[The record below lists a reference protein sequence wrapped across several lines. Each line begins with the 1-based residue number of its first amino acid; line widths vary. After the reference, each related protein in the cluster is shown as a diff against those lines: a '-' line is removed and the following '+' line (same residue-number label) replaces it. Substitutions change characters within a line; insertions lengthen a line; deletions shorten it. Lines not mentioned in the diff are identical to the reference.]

1 MLLVGRLQ
9 CLVKEHKWYV
19 VLFMRVIYVCL
30 MAAMLHQCRDKPALV
45 NMLQLKHESNHVFIK
60 FSYYKNVIS
69 ASSREQ
75 HFFIC
80 NRPSKK
86 SLQYICCV
94 TNIHATN
101 WLTMSCSTMFL
112 NTVRNRSFRKLLF
125 HDYTQKTLI
134 SRSTSQAISTSLS
147 RKLHFYHLR
156 TNTKTHR

>member
-9 CLVKEHKWYV
+9 CLVKEHKWFV
-19 VLFMRVIYVCL
+19 LLFMRVIYVCL

-75 HFFIC
+75 HIFIC

-94 TNIHATN
+94 THKHTRHKLTYNVLFSNVSKHCQKPVLQEIAFPWLHTKDPHLKINITSDIN
-101 WLTMSCSTMFL
+101 FTIQEITFL
-112 NTVRNRSFRKLLF
+112 PLKYQHKDT
-125 HDYTQKTLI
+125 
-134 SRSTSQAISTSLS
+134 
-147 RKLHFYHLR
+147 
-156 TNTKTHR
+156 